1 MNEPAAK
8 PDRPGQSE
16 ESPPFLGSWRRV
28 YAAVIAWLAF
38 LILLFYGFSRRF
50 AP

>member
-1 MNEPAAK
+1 MNEPASK
-8 PDRPGQSE
+8 PDRSERSE
-16 ESPPFLGSWRRV
+16 EPPPFLGSWRRV
-28 YAAVIAWLAF
+28 YAAVIAWLAL

>member
-8 PDRPGQSE
+8 PDRSERSE
-16 ESPPFLGSWRRV
+16 ERPPFLGSWRRV
-28 YAAVIAWLAF
+28 YAAVIAWLAV
-38 LILLFYGFSRRF
+38 LILFFYGFSRRF

>member
-8 PDRPGQSE
+8 PDWSGQSE
-16 ESPPFLGSWRRV
+16 EPPPFLGSWRRV

-38 LILLFYGFSRRF
+38 LILVFYAFSRRF

>member
-1 MNEPAAK
+1 MSEPAAK
-8 PDRPGQSE
+8 PDRSGQSE
-16 ESPPFLGSWRRV
+16 EPPPFLGSWRRV
-28 YAAVIAWLAF
+28 YWAVIGWLVF